1 LRLVICPDAP
11 LGLKTLEGL
20 DLLVVCGG
28 LRTVLRPLPE
38 LALLLQRAAQAGV
51 ALAGLWNG
59 AWFLAQAG
67 LLDGYQCAVHPENR
81 AALAEL
87 ARHSQV
93 TGESYTVDRD
103 RLTAGSPAGAFN
115 MVLEWIGQRHGRG
128 LVDAVVDILA
138 YEASRFRRVQPTV
151 HQNMS
156 APLREAIKLM
166 GANLEEPLSQVQLAQ
181 YVGLSRRQIERLFQ
195 SQLGTTPVRY
205 YLELR
210 ITESRRLLQHSDLA
224 LIDVALACGFV
235 SPSHFSK
242 CYTSF
247 YGYGPS
253 KETRFGCVNGPQ
265 KPDML

>member
-1 LRLVICPDAP
+1 
-11 LGLKTLEGL
+11 
-20 DLLVVCGG
+20 
-28 LRTVLRPLPE
+28 
-38 LALLLQRAAQAGV
+38 
-51 ALAGLWNG
+51 
-59 AWFLAQAG
+59 
-67 LLDGYQCAVHPENR
+67 
-81 AALAEL
+81 
-87 ARHSQV
+87 
-93 TGESYTVDRD
+93 
-103 RLTAGSPAGAFN
+103 
-115 MVLEWIGQRHGRG
+115 
-128 LVDAVVDILA
+128 
-138 YEASRFRRVQPTV
+138 
-151 HQNMS
+151 
-156 APLREAIKLM
+156 M

-265 KPDML
+265 KPDMP